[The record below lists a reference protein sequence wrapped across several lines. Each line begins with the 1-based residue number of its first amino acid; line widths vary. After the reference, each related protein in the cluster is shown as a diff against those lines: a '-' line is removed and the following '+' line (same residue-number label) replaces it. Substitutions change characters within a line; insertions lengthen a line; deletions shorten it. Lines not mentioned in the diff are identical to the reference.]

1 MIDNINEIIN
11 VVDLNWTKDE
21 IIRFLYVK
29 LAPFFERDLSYFL
42 APEDEQFKIYQN
54 GFKQNGRLVVCQTI
68 CEIYQLIYKEFKI
81 DSHIIATNSKSIPHY
96 ALIVNGNHGW
106 YYIDPLKDLF
116 ANQLGL
122 KTEYFGCI
130 PKYGSVKEEYPFLKS
145 LSDQYIKFI
154 DTKLKLVINN
164 FYMDNFFDILNKEMT
179 NNKAHVFFDVSK
191 NDYISIILGK
201 LRFANN
207 HIINMGKIPGLYE
220 RLIFYKFIIN
230 KIYKKNEKKVIEP
243 SLIFDKDKYALLLD
257 LNFKTNSLHMTFREK
272 KDNNGKY
279 YLKKIK

>member
-1 MIDNINEIIN
+1 
-11 VVDLNWTKDE
+11 
-21 IIRFLYVK
+21 
-29 LAPFFERDLSYFL
+29 
-42 APEDEQFKIYQN
+42 
-54 GFKQNGRLVVCQTI
+54 
-68 CEIYQLIYKEFKI
+68 
-81 DSHIIATNSKSIPHY
+81 
-96 ALIVNGNHGW
+96 
-106 YYIDPLKDLF
+106 
-116 ANQLGL
+116 
-122 KTEYFGCI
+122 
-130 PKYGSVKEEYPFLKS
+130 
-145 LSDQYIKFI
+145 
-154 DTKLKLVINN
+154 
-164 FYMDNFFDILNKEMT
+164 MDNFFDILNKEMT

-279 YLKKIK
+279 YLKKIKWL